1 MAITEVAHNEEEF
14 IFDKRMTC
22 PVCDKPFKTK
32 VLKSNK
38 ARRIGS
44 DKDLRPRYAHI
55 DTMKYGVCSCPNCG
69 YSALHKTFPNLV
81 SRQMASIREQV
92 CAHFQ
97 PEDRSG
103 WGSYTYD
110 QAIRLHELAL
120 ECADAKLA
128 KDGEKAYLHMLL
140 AWLYREKAALA
151 DEAADGV
158 VGESAGGQEQERDRS
173 LSDEHYLL
181 AYEGFEQAMMN
192 EMFPIMGLDQPTLEY
207 IMAYMALYFGK
218 IEISAKLI
226 GSVLTTTG
234 ASRHVKDMALD
245 LKTDIIELL
254 KQRKKAQG

>member
-1 MAITEVAHNEEEF
+1 MAITEVVHNEEDF

-22 PVCDKPFKTK
+22 AVCDKPFKTK

-38 ARRIGS
+38 ARRLGS

-55 DTMKYGVCSCPNCG
+55 DTIKYGICSCPNCG
-69 YSALHKTFPNLV
+69 YSALHKTFPNIV
-81 SRQMASIREQV
+81 SRQAENIKQQV
-92 CAHFQ
+92 CAHYQ

-103 WGSYTYD
+103 WGTYTYD
-110 QAIRLHELAL
+110 QAIALHEQAL
-120 ECADAKLA
+120 KCAQAKLA

-151 DEAADGV
+151 DEASDQA
-158 VGESAGGQEQERDRS
+158 VGEQERES
-173 LSDEHYLL
+173 LKKLADEHYLL

-192 EMFPIMGLDQPTLEY
+192 ELFPIMGLDQPTLEY
-207 IMAYMALYFGK
+207 IMAYMAFYFGK

-234 ASRHVKDMALD
+234 ASRHVKDLALD

-254 KQRKKAQG
+254 KKRKKAQG